1 MAFKSIG
8 AGTLLAPT
16 SLAMVSCALESG
28 APNIITVAWLGTVN
42 SDPPMLSVSVR
53 PGRYSY
59 GIIEKSGEFVVNLVS
74 RSLMKAADFCGVR
87 SGRDIDKFAA
97 CSLTAL
103 PAEGMKNAP
112 CIGESPLYLSCRVR
126 QKLELGSHHLFLAD
140 IIAVGAREELLDA
153 KGRLDLSRAQLVAYS
168 HGEYAPLGG
177 PAGFFGYSV
186 ARDEVLRR
194 RMPKAK
200 K

>member
-74 RSLMKAADFCGVR
+74 RSLTKAADFCGVR

-97 CSLTAL
+97 
-103 PAEGMKNAP
+103 
-112 CIGESPLYLSCRVR
+112 
-126 QKLELGSHHLFLAD
+126 
-140 IIAVGAREELLDA
+140 
-153 KGRLDLSRAQLVAYS
+153 
-168 HGEYAPLGG
+168 
-177 PAGFFGYSV
+177 
-186 ARDEVLRR
+186 
-194 RMPKAK
+194 
-200 K
+200 